1 MTDLIL
7 YRKRIIPDECL
18 LLKDDRILYMDS
30 SVIVTAWR
38 AIHPKPS
45 LSSGFSCYYLDR
57 GYKVSKFLRDDGSAR
72 FWYCDIVDYGGG
84 IDDGRLVV
92 TDLLADVVIY
102 PDGQIRVVDLD
113 ELADAFEGGLIDS
126 ATMTVALRNLSS
138 LLTTIYDDGLDDLVQ
153 PIEKAA
159 SGLSGQV

>member
-18 LLKDDRILYMDS
+18 LLKDDKILYMDS
-30 SVIVTAWR
+30 SVIVTSWR

-57 GYKVSKFLRDDGSAR
+57 GYKVSKFLRDDGSPR

-84 IDDGRLVV
+84 IKDGKLVV

-102 PDGQIRVVDLD
+102 PDGRIRVVDLD
-113 ELADAFEGGLIDS
+113 ELADASEQGLIDS
-126 ATMTVALRNLSS
+126 ATTIVALRNLNS
-138 LLTTIYDDGLDDLVQ
+138 LLSTIYDGGLDDLVL

-159 SGLSGQV
+159 AGLSG